1 MKRILAICFTIIL
14 LFSSCASPKKTNP
27 NISEEEK
34 YIQNDSKADRVI
46 AAWVYYNEIEELVKD
61 SNSEDIFISNIE
73 NTVDGL
79 KKFAVNTVILHTRAF
94 DDAFYKSNIFP
105 ISKYCTGDDGKLKFD
120 VLKCFSKVCRR
131 KNVKLWCWV
140 NPYRINKKDDISV
153 IQKGYFQYDA
163 LNSENKQMLIH
174 SQNGVYYN
182 PADGQVKRHII
193 DGIREILE
201 NYDVDGIHFDDYF
214 YPRTDT
220 NFDSSYYEKYK
231 SDGGSLSLADFRR
244 ENVNSLIS
252 SVYTLTKKYN
262 KVFSISPISNIEQNI
277 NSYYADVKLWAT
289 ENAYVDYIIPQIYFG
304 FENSVQPFA
313 ETLKKWVDLTGDNKK
328 LLIGLAVYKSG
339 TIDNYAKEGK
349 NEWKSCDVIS
359 KEIDLICNNYK
370 NVGFVYYSA
379 SFLYNSGDE
388 GIELEKN
395 NIINTLKQHFPS
407 SVT

>member
-1 MKRILAICFTIIL
+1 MKRILAICFTVIL
-14 LFSSCASPKKTNP
+14 LFSSCALPKKTNP
-27 NISEEEK
+27 NISEEK

-46 AAWVYYNEIEELVKD
+46 AAWVYYNEIEELVKN
-61 SNSEDIFISNIE
+61 SNSEDVFISNIE

-94 DDAFYKSNIFP
+94 DDAFYKSDIFP
-105 ISKYCTGDDGKLKFD
+105 VSKYCADSDGNLKFD
-120 VLKCFSKVCRR
+120 VLKCFIQVCRR
-131 KNVKLWCWV
+131 KNVQLWCWI
-140 NPYRINKKDDISV
+140 NPYRINKADDTSV
-153 IQKGYFQYDA
+153 IKKGYFQYDA
-163 LNSENKQMLIH
+163 LNSENNQMLIH

-277 NSYYADVKLWAT
+277 NSYYADVMLWAT

-313 ETLKKWVDLTGDNKK
+313 ETLKKWVDLTGDNQK

-349 NEWKSCDVIS
+349 SEWKSRDVIS